1 MIHPDKENNDETG
14 SREDEIGASINENK
28 NVDDHF
34 IDGIKTGNEKRKRY
48 FDKPFDEQMYDS
60 FDELRE
66 NQVQNDE
73 PPRQDEEAD

>member
-1 MIHPDKENNDETG
+1 MIDPGKDNEPK
-14 SREDEIGASINENK
+14 SREDEIGADISHNK
-28 NVDDHF
+28 NIDNHF

-66 NQVQNDE
+66 NQNTL
-73 PPRQDEEAD
+73 PKDEEGD